1 MCGGNHQQRG
11 GCQGEGLQDV
21 AAVVAGEMGNE
32 TMHRSWTAPLPHCNG
47 IASQRLRLLALA
59 AAFCHPLAP
68 FVIGEERSQND
79 YRTDKDEEDLHTGR
93 ECGKDSIRRSSI
105 CERQPGSACINLIAA
120 DSELLREFELRI
132 VLSNIGT
139 FGDINPLI
147 AMALE
152 LKRRGHVPVMALPAV
167 YQPKIVP
174 LGLEF
179 HAVRPDIDPTD
190 SLLIEMIYDVKKGT
204 ETGLRKF
211 LFPVL
216 RQTYDD
222 LLDAATK
229 PERADLLLLG
239 ELNYAGPLV
248 AEVTGIPWA
257 SYVLAPLSFFSAF
270 DPPVLPMYPKLARA
284 DKKVPG
290 MGRGIKRLARFV
302 SRKWPEPIYALR
314 QKLGLAKGENP
325 LFDAKHSPN
334 LVLALFS
341 RVLGVEQKDW
351 PPHTL
356 ITGFCFYDA
365 DAGNAALPKNLE
377 EFLNAGEPP
386 VVFTL
391 GSAAVLAAGQFYE
404 HSARAAIKLGV
415 RAVLLIGTDER
426 NRPSFPLPD
435 SICVAQ
441 YAPYSAL
448 FPRAAMVVHQGG
460 VGTTAQ
466 CLRAGKPMLIMP
478 YSHDQP
484 DNARRMRRL
493 GVAES
498 IEKQSYTPAKVARK
512 LEAMLAD
519 PRYAEQS
526 RIVAQK
532 VGQEDGVRVACD
544 ALLELYE
551 KTRSGV

>member
-1 MCGGNHQQRG
+1 M
-11 GCQGEGLQDV
+11 
-21 AAVVAGEMGNE
+21 
-32 TMHRSWTAPLPHCNG
+32 
-47 IASQRLRLLALA
+47 
-59 AAFCHPLAP
+59 
-68 FVIGEERSQND
+68 
-79 YRTDKDEEDLHTGR
+79 
-93 ECGKDSIRRSSI
+93 
-105 CERQPGSACINLIAA
+105 
-120 DSELLREFELRI
+120 RI

-139 FGDINPLI
+139 LGDINPLI
-147 AMALE
+147 ALALE

-167 YQPKIVP
+167 YGPRIKP
-174 LGLEF
+174 LDLEF
-179 HAVRPDIDPTD
+179 HAIRPDIDPTNN
-190 SLLIEMIYDVKKGT
+190 LLIEMIYDVKKGT
-204 ETGLRKF
+204 ETGLRQF

-248 AEVTGIPWA
+248 AEITGIPWA

-284 DKKVPG
+284 DKTVPG
-290 MGRGIKRLARFV
+290 MGRAIRRLARFV
-302 SRKWPEPIYALR
+302 SRKWPKPIYDLR
-314 QKLGLAKGENP
+314 SELGLPQGENP

-341 RVLGVEQKDW
+341 RVLGTEQKDW
-351 PPHTL
+351 PANTL

-365 DAGNAALPKNLE
+365 DAGNAALPPNLDKFVSE
-377 EFLNAGEPP
+377 GEAP

-404 HSARAAIKLGV
+404 HSARAAIEMGT
-415 RAVLLIGTDER
+415 RAVLLIGSDPR
-426 NRPSFPLPD
+426 NRPTDKLPE
-435 SICVAQ
+435 SICVAE

-448 FPRAAMVVHQGG
+448 FSRAALVVHQGG

-484 DNARRMRRL
+484 DNARRMERL
-493 GVAES
+493 KVARV
-498 IEKQSYTPAKVARK
+498 IEKKSYTPTRVAKILK
-512 LEAMLAD
+512 SMLGD
-519 PRYAEQS
+519 AELIEQAKS
-526 RIVAQK
+526 VAQLIAR
-532 VGQEDGVRVACD
+532 EDGVRTACN
-544 ALLELYE
+544 ALEELYTRTR
-551 KTRSGV
+551 KTS

>member
-1 MCGGNHQQRG
+1 M
-11 GCQGEGLQDV
+11 
-21 AAVVAGEMGNE
+21 
-32 TMHRSWTAPLPHCNG
+32 
-47 IASQRLRLLALA
+47 
-59 AAFCHPLAP
+59 
-68 FVIGEERSQND
+68 
-79 YRTDKDEEDLHTGR
+79 
-93 ECGKDSIRRSSI
+93 
-105 CERQPGSACINLIAA
+105 
-120 DSELLREFELRI
+120 RI

-139 FGDINPLI
+139 YGDTNPLI
-147 AMALE
+147 AIALE
-152 LKRRGHVPVMALPAV
+152 LKRRGHVPVMTLPEV
-167 YQPKIVP
+167 YRPKIAP

-179 HAVRPDIDPTD
+179 HAVRPDIDPTN
-190 SLLIEMIYDVKKGT
+190 SLLIEMIYDIKKGT

-216 RQTYDD
+216 RQTFDD

-270 DPPVLPMYPKLARA
+270 DPPVLPPYPRLARA
-284 DKKVPG
+284 DKAVPG
-290 MGRGIKRLARFV
+290 FGRVIRRLARFV
-302 SRKWPEPIYALR
+302 SRKWPEPIYELR
-314 QKLGLAKGENP
+314 RELGLPRGANP
-325 LFDAKHSPN
+325 LFDAKHSPH

-341 RVLGVEQKDW
+341 EVLGVEQKDW
-351 PPHTL
+351 PAHTL

-365 DAGNAALPKNLE
+365 DAGNAALPPQLE
-377 EFLNAGEPP
+377 EFLAGGDAP

-404 HSARAAIKLGV
+404 HSARAAMRLGV
-415 RAVLLIGTDER
+415 RAVLLIGTDPR
-426 NRPSFPLPD
+426 NRPQTALPE
-435 SICVAQ
+435 SICVAE

-448 FPRAAMVVHQGG
+448 FPRAALVVHQGG

-493 GVAES
+493 KVARS
-498 IEKQSYTPAKVARK
+498 IQKGSYTPARVARK
-512 LEAMLAD
+512 LKAMLAE
-519 PRYAEQS
+519 PSFAQRAKS
-526 RIVAQK
+526 VAKQLEH
-532 VGQEDGVRVACD
+532 EDGVKAACD
-544 ALLELYE
+544 ALERLY
-551 KTRSGV
+551 KRSSATD